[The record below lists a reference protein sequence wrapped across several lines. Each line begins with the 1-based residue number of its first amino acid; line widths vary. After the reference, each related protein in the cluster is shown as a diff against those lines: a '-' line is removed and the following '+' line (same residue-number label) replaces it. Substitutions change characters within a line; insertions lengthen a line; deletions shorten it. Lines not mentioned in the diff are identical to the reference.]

1 MEVLLDTHALIW
13 WTLDDPKL
21 SAKARSLISSFDTTV
36 FVSAASAWEMA
47 TKVRLGKLPGAEAFV
62 SEFQTRVG
70 RLGFRELAISIEHGQ
85 RAGLLPGEH
94 KDPFDRMLIAQSQAE
109 NIPIISNEQVF
120 DTYRIR
126 RIW

>member
-1 MEVLLDTHALIW
+1 VEVLLDTHALIW

-21 SAKARSLISSFDTTV
+21 SAKARSLILSFDTTV

-62 SEFQTRVG
+62 SEFQTRVR

-109 NIPIISNEQVF
+109 NIPIISNEQMF
-120 DTYRIR
+120 DIYRIR

>member
-13 WTLDDPKL
+13 WALDDPKL
-21 SAKARSLISSFDTTV
+21 SAKARAIISSFDTTV

-47 TKVRLGKLPGAEAFV
+47 TRVRLGKLPGAEAFV
-62 SEFQTRVG
+62 SEFQTRLV